1 MAVPVPA
8 SAYRTVAWRPEAAL
22 RVAVYV
28 SGVEPLSPS
37 VTLGSLIDSVGVA
50 SSSVIVPVPVPA
62 VVETAAFTGSFS
74 RTFTV
79 SFASSKTSPVTDTLK
94 VWLVVPAA
102 KVSVPPAM
110 AVWSVPEVAVPV
122 PASV

>member
-1 MAVPVPA
+1 MPA
-8 SAYRTVAWRPEAAL
+8 SAYRTVTSRPEAAL
-22 RVAVYV
+22 RVTVYV
-28 SGVEPLSPS
+28 SAAEPLSPS

-50 SSSVIVPVPVPA
+50 SLSVIVPVPVPA

-79 SFASSKTSPVTDTLK
+79 SFASSRTSPVTATSK

-102 KVSVPPAM
+102 KVSVP
-110 AVWSVPEVAVPV
+110 AVSAV
-122 PASV
+122 